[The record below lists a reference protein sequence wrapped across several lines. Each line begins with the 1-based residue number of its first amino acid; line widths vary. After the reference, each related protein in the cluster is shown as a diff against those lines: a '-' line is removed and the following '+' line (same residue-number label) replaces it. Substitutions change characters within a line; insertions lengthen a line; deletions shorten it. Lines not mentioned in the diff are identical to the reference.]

1 LSSLQESQADVARV
15 EGIQEAAEDVVDEK
29 PRGPPPA
36 TVARRAKSY
45 SDFYDVVRAHL
56 KRERVVERKKSRETI
71 GNELEFVQWYGGV
84 HDELLDASHDEY
96 KYVGGLTVVVSC
108 ADGTDSTRTSCI

>member
-1 LSSLQESQADVARV
+1 MHLQESQADVARA
-15 EGIQEAAEDVVDEK
+15 EGIAPVIEEVVDEK

-45 SDFYDVVRAHL
+45 SDFYNVVRAHL
-56 KRERVVERKKSRETI
+56 KKERDIERKKSKETI
-71 GNELEFVQWYGGV
+71 GNELEFVQWYSGV

-96 KYVGGLTVVVSC
+96 KYVRKLQGRVL
-108 ADGTDSTRTSCI
+108 D